1 MGRTTTTQ
9 LFEERA
15 ISPQQ
20 IAQDLKRIG
29 DSTTDEDC
37 RLRNYLHEILQLRRE
52 LAAEQEIVNT
62 LENFGLQTT
71 GSIYGVHSVSG
82 PPSYQREWVCWQGR
96 KHKGLRTAVR
106 EAIEIRKGKKKASA

>member
-37 RLRNYLHEILQLRRE
+37 RLRNYLLEILQLRRE
-52 LAAEQEIVNT
+52 LADEQAIVNA
-62 LENFGLQTT
+62 LEQFGLQTL

-82 PPSYQREWVCWQGR
+82 PPSYKREWVCWQGR
-96 KHKGLRTAVR
+96 KHTGLRSAVR